1 MKRKG
6 SFVFIGLSCLC
17 AAVFFGGC
25 SQMLLLDPKGP
36 IGDAERFVII
46 AAFVLMLIVVIP
58 VFVMVLWFPR
68 KYRAS
73 NPNATYRPKWSYSS
87 KIELAMW
94 LVPLAIVAAL
104 GVLSWSATHS
114 LDPYKPLESA
124 VKPIRIEV
132 VSLDWKWLFIYPDH
146 DIAVVNQ
153 LVFPAGVPLSFR
165 LTSDTVLTSF
175 FIPQL
180 GSQIYAMAGRQSRL
194 HLMADE
200 PGTYAGHN
208 QQFSGRGYADMHF
221 KAIAVSREQFEA
233 WVQNARHSPDKLDP
247 ARYEELE
254 KPGVG
259 SPVTHFSSVV
269 PGLFDQII
277 RKYQTGALE
286 GR

>member
-1 MKRKG
+1 
-6 SFVFIGLSCLC
+6 
-17 AAVFFGGC
+17 
-25 SQMLLLDPKGP
+25 
-36 IGDAERFVII
+36 
-46 AAFVLMLIVVIP
+46 
-58 VFVMVLWFPR
+58 
-68 KYRAS
+68 
-73 NPNATYRPKWSYSS
+73 
-87 KIELAMW
+87 
-94 LVPLAIVAAL
+94 
-104 GVLSWSATHS
+104 
-114 LDPYKPLESA
+114 
-124 VKPIRIEV
+124 
-132 VSLDWKWLFIYPDH
+132 
-146 DIAVVNQ
+146 
-153 LVFPAGVPLSFR
+153 
-165 LTSDTVLTSF
+165 VLTSF

-221 KAIAVSREQFEA
+221 KAIALSREQFEA

>member
-104 GVLSWSATHS
+104 GVLSWSATHR